1 MSRRP
6 SANKQE
12 LAQIKVLSDS
22 GITPHA
28 IGKRINR
35 DPKTIRRY
43 LQLDVYLNDP
53 ELKEMIGAIKK
64 AELDDLTL
72 LNAKGRAHLHTL
84 IDEGN
89 MKPIE
94 TIALIDRTFQQRR
107 LIEGQSTE
115 NISVAVVTREIE
127 EIDQRIAEL
136 RGKLGN

>member
-22 GITPHA
+22 GDTPHT
-28 IGKRINR
+28 IGKRLNR

-84 IDEGN
+84 IEAGN

-115 NISVAVVTREIE
+115 NISIAVVTREIE

-136 RGKLGN
+136 RGKLGS